1 MQSKNK
7 CGGEEL
13 RPQNSRFEKHI
24 RGGGRFGHKNVQ
36 FMESTCKS
44 TLVHEDILFLS
55 LFELVSKGIVKG
67 IVGPNGKT
75 SSFSIFSAG

>member
-1 MQSKNK
+1 
-7 CGGEEL
+7 
-13 RPQNSRFEKHI
+13 
-24 RGGGRFGHKNVQ
+24 
-36 FMESTCKS
+36 MESTCKS